1 MNQVLKMGLRLSAV
15 TALSVI
21 CSVGAFAAE
30 EHHQGGMPQLDT
42 SSFSSQIFWLAV
54 TFAALFILMWKVAVP
69 RVGDVI
75 ESREQKIRADLERAE
90 QLRVEIAEAEASV
103 EKALS
108 EARSEAQD
116 ILRKA
121 QEKIVADHA
130 KKLEKLDADLAV
142 KTTDAEA
149 SIDEARKEALASI
162 REVAQEVAAASIEKL
177 SGKAA
182 SKTDVAKAVDAAAKG
197 V

>member
-1 MNQVLKMGLRLSAV
+1 MNQVLKSGLQLSAV
-15 TALSVI
+15 AVISVI
-21 CSVGAFAAE
+21 GPVCAYAAE
-30 EHHQGGMPQLDT
+30 AEHQGGMPQLDT

-121 QEKIVADHA
+121 QEKLVADHA
-130 KKLEKLDADLAV
+130 KKMEKLDADLAV
-142 KTTDAEA
+142 KMTDAEA
-149 SIDEARKEALASI
+149 SIDEARKEAMASI

-182 SKTDVAKAVDAAAKG
+182 SKADVTKAVDAAAKG